1 MTGKDTSKTQ
11 EDAGKEEKA
20 GSSQGFPEMCRQMMA
35 GGMPDCCGPQM
46 KAMMAR
52 MMSGA
57 HDREQK

>member
-1 MTGKDTSKTQ
+1 MAAKDTSKTQ
-11 EDAGKEEKA
+11 GDAGKKEKA
-20 GSSQGFPEMCRQMMA
+20 GSSQGFPEMCRAMMA

-57 HDREQK
+57 HDREKK

>member
-1 MTGKDTSKTQ
+1 MTTKDTSKTQ

-20 GSSQGFPEMCRQMMA
+20 ESSQGFPEMCRQMMA

-46 KAMMAR
+46 KAMVAR

-57 HDREQK
+57 RDREQK